1 MNMPSFLSLMLL
13 LLAVTL
19 VTNSKSSNDVS
30 AFLTTRNY
38 YHHAVVE
45 HKSMEQ
51 PKHVHLYPSKQL
63 TNTQRTALNMNY
75 KSPDEGNSYNDD
87 AFGLVFL
94 TGGVISQDVEFV
106 ATFASLSAIAAIS
119 TSAGL
124 LKKDERVPAA
134 VALLA
139 LLVSPFVSSLV
150 QSGSL
155 ENIAAPM
162 PVEIGLCTISAIW
175 AFVNWSQ
182 EKES

>member
-1 MNMPSFLSLMLL
+1 MPSFLSSMLL

-19 VTNSKSSNDVS
+19 VTNSKSSNVS

-51 PKHVHLYPSKQL
+51 QKHVHLYPSKQL
-63 TNTQRTALNMNY
+63 RNTQRTALKMNY

-134 VALLA
+134 VALLT